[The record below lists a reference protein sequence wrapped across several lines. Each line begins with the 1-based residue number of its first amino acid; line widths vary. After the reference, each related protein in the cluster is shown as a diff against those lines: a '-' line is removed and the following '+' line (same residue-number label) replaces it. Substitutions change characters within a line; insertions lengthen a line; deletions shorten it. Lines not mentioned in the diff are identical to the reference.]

1 MAKRRMIAVIYLT
14 AAGKSVAECLA
25 AGWDQESLEVIAAGS
40 SLSLQVRSLW
50 DEYESFIFIMAV
62 GIVVRLIAPLL
73 KSKWD
78 DPGVVVVDEGGHF
91 AVSLVGGHW
100 GGSNALTRQV
110 AALLGAVPV
119 ITTATDVQGKP
130 ALDTLAKQWGMLPM
144 PRERV
149 KEANK
154 AFLAGERVVIYTEW
168 DLQLADEK
176 GIEVLPLARHTE
188 HQSGF
193 PVYVTSREYSQF
205 SSQGVCLC
213 PPCLSA
219 GIGCKRGVSAE
230 EILGAL
236 EEALKRSGRNRDGLA
251 VLASHEIK
259 GDEAGLREAAARW
272 KLPLIFYSTDVL
284 RKIHEQHPYL
294 ADSNFVRERTGVGG
308 VCETAA
314 LAAAAEGK
322 LVLSKMKIGR
332 VTVALAEAGLLWSES
347 GQAIR
352 RI

>member
-14 AAGKSVAECLA
+14 AAGKSVAERLA

-40 SLSLQVRSLW
+40 SLSSQVRSLW

-100 GGSNALTRQV
+100 GGSNALARQV
-110 AALLGAVPV
+110 AALLGAVSV

-130 ALDTLAKQWGMLPM
+130 ALDNLAKQWGMLPL

-176 GIEVLPLARHTE
+176 GIEVLPWQDIPSIRVA
-188 HQSGF
+188 F
-193 PVYVTSREYSQF
+193 
-205 SSQGVCLC
+205 
-213 PPCLSA
+213 
-219 GIGCKRGVSAE
+219 
-230 EILGAL
+230 
-236 EEALKRSGRNRDGLA
+236 RS
-251 VLASHEIK
+251 
-259 GDEAGLREAAARW
+259 
-272 KLPLIFYSTDVL
+272 
-284 RKIHEQHPYL
+284 
-294 ADSNFVRERTGVGG
+294 
-308 VCETAA
+308 
-314 LAAAAEGK
+314 
-322 LVLSKMKIGR
+322 M
-332 VTVALAEAGLLWSES
+332 
-347 GQAIR
+347 
-352 RI
+352 

>member
-14 AAGKSVAECLA
+14 AAGKSVAERLA

-40 SLSLQVRSLW
+40 SLSSQVRSLW

-100 GGSNALTRQV
+100 GGSNALARQV
-110 AALLGAVPV
+110 AALLGAVSV

-130 ALDTLAKQWGMLPM
+130 ALDTLAKQWGMLPL

-176 GIEVLPLARHTE
+176 GIEVLPLA
-188 HQSGF
+188 
-193 PVYVTSREYSQF
+193 
-205 SSQGVCLC
+205 CLNW
-213 PPCLSA
+213 SA
-219 GIGCKRGVSAE
+219 PKLKKNE
-230 EILGAL
+230 TH
-236 EEALKRSGRNRDGLA
+236 ALKSSDTPRLECSVHRSTQRPYRQSRPAATAPVHAHAHLQQPCH
-251 VLASHEIK
+251 AS
-259 GDEAGLREAAARW
+259 
-272 KLPLIFYSTDVL
+272 
-284 RKIHEQHPYL
+284 
-294 ADSNFVRERTGVGG
+294 
-308 VCETAA
+308 
-314 LAAAAEGK
+314 
-322 LVLSKMKIGR
+322 
-332 VTVALAEAGLLWSES
+332 
-347 GQAIR
+347 
-352 RI
+352 